1 MRRTLWVLSIAFLML
16 AVSTSLLVQPGLAY
30 PAPQAQ
36 KGGGYEALVKEAKSR
51 IREMTLEQ
59 FTALKGANDKFTLID
74 VREDREWQDAR
85 VPGAIHISRG
95 VLEFQIEAKV
105 PEKDS
110 KVILYCR
117 SGARSALAADALQ
130 KLGYS
135 QVYSLAGGFAAYQK
149 AGLPT
154 EK

>member
-1 MRRTLWVLSIAFLML
+1 MRKIPWVLSIAFLLL
-16 AVSTSLLVQPGLAY
+16 AISPRLLVQRGLAS

-36 KGGGYEALVKEAKSR
+36 KGGYEALVKEAKSR
-51 IREMTLEQ
+51 IQEMTLEQ
-59 FTALKGANDKFTLID
+59 FTALKGADDKFTLID
-74 VREDREWQDAR
+74 VREDSEWQAGR

-105 PEKDS
+105 PQKDS
-110 KVILYCR
+110 KVVLYCR
-117 SGARSALAADALQ
+117 SGARSALAADSLQ
-130 KLGYS
+130 KLGYTK
-135 QVYSLAGGFAAYQK
+135 VYSLAGGFSAYQK